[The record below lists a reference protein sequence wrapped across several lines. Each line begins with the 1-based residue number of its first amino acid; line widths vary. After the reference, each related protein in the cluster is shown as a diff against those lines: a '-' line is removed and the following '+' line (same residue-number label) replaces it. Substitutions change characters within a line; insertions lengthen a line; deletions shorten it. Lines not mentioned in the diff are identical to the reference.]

1 MNNINNSFYF
11 NDIEIF
17 IDDDNKDFVFK
28 NIKKYHKLKFLHCDN
43 KNLTELPETLPNTLE
58 KLNCSNNLIKVLPV
72 LPESLLELDCSNNPL
87 IEAPILPENL
97 LYLTFSSID
106 CIKKKND
113 KTDDKNK
120 KLNYDI
126 FPKLPSNLRL
136 LHCSNNNLTKFP
148 EELPNNLYDFV
159 CSYNKLVYLPS
170 LPKSL
175 VVLNCFHNLL
185 VELPELP
192 DDLKVLT
199 CDYNKLSVLPDFPK
213 LFEDENLGCSRNAKL
228 KYIYNDFKIETINQT
243 NLKTKI
249 IKRMKLLN
257 RTLLLEQSARIC
269 LNPKRIE
276 RLLDNEEINFLDGSF
291 DNLTS

>member
-11 NDIEIF
+11 NDEEIF
-17 IDDDNKDFVFK
+17 IDFDNKDFVFK

-43 KNLTELPETLPNTLE
+43 KNLTELPYPLPNTLE
-58 KLNCSNNLIKVLPV
+58 KLNCSNNLIKVLPI
-72 LPESLLELDCSNNPL
+72 LPESLIELDCSNNPL
-87 IEAPILPENL
+87 IEAPILPKNL

-106 CIKKKND
+106 CSD
-113 KTDDKNK
+113 KTDDKKDNCC
-120 KLNYDI
+120 I

-136 LHCSNNNLTKFP
+136 LNCSSNNLSEFSQD
-148 EELPNNLYDFV
+148 LPNNLNDFI

-185 VELPELP
+185 VELPKLP
-192 DDLKVLT
+192 ETLKVLT
-199 CDYNKLSVLPDFPK
+199 CDYNKLSVLPDFPE
-213 LFEDENLGCSRNAKL
+213 LFDDENLGCSKNAKL
-228 KYIYNDFKIETINQT
+228 NYIYDDFKIKTINET
-243 NLKTKI
+243 NLKIKI
-249 IKRMKLLN
+249 IKKMKLLD
-257 RTLLLEQSARIC
+257 RTLLLEHSAKIS

-276 RLLDNEEINFLDGSF
+276 RLLESGEIDFFDDSF